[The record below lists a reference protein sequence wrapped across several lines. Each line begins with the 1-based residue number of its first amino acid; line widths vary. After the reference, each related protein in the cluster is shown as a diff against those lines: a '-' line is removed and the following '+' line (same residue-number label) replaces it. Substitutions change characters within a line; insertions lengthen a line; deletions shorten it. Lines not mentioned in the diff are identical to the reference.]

1 MVFDCSDKNVF
12 LVPKIIK
19 AAENEYWK
27 TQLKKKKKKKKS
39 WKKSDAAVK
48 GQ

>member
-1 MVFDCSDKNVF
+1 MVFDRSDKNVF

-27 TQLKKKKKKKKS
+27 TQLKKKKKKS